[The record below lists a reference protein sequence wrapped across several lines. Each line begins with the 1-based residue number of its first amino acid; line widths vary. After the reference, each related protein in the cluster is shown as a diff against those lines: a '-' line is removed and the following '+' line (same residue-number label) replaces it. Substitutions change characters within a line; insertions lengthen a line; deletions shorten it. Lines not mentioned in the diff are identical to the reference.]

1 MIKTSVKSNVV
12 LIGMPGCGK
21 STAGVL
27 LAKRLGRY
35 FLDTD
40 VLIQAVEG
48 RTLRE
53 IIAEKGMDGFCDVE
67 RTHVECVD
75 IKNAVIAT
83 GGSVVYYPSAMRA
96 LKAEGVIVYLS
107 LSLAE
112 LEKRLSDLGRR
123 GVVIEPN
130 QTLSTLYEK
139 RIPLYEQW
147 ADVTVDLS
155 GLNHEASVEEI
166 LKKTRGHDKPKL

>member
-1 MIKTSVKSNVV
+1 MKKTTKSNVV

-21 STAGVL
+21 STVGVL
-27 LAKRLGRY
+27 LAKRLRRY

-48 RTLRE
+48 KTLRD

-67 RTHVECVD
+67 RMHVECID

-83 GGSVVYYPSAMRA
+83 GGSVVYYPSAMRT
-96 LKAEGVIVYLS
+96 LKADGVIVYLLLP
-107 LSLAE
+107 LSE
-112 LEKRLSDLGRR
+112 LEKRLADLGKR
-123 GVVIEPN
+123 GVVIEPD
-130 QTLSTLYEK
+130 QTLSTLYKK

-155 GLNHEASVEEI
+155 GLNHEVSVEEI
-166 LKKTRGHDKPKL
+166 LKKITDYDKPEL